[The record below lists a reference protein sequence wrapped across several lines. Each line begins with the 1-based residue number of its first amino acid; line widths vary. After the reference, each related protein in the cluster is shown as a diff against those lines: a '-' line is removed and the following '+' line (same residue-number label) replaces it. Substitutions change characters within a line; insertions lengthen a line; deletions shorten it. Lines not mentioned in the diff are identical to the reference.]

1 LTVARALHRNGVE
14 VQVLTS
20 PEYSYVAASRGVDGI
35 VLPEPLRE
43 PEPWYDALCELAA
56 TGGGVVLSGSDS
68 ASEWLTQHRAALPS
82 NLRSFES
89 LDGVHAELMDK
100 LALYRM
106 ASGIGIRVPEF
117 QHVRDRGDLLAL
129 LP

>member
-1 LTVARALHRNGVE
+1 MSPPQRIDGDSALPRAIILQPNDGCLTVARALHRNGVE

-56 TGGGVVLSGSDS
+56 TGGGVVLSGSD
-68 ASEWLTQHRAALPS
+68 WRA
-82 NLRSFES
+82 N
-89 LDGVHAELMDK
+89 G
-100 LALYRM
+100 
-106 ASGIGIRVPEF
+106 
-117 QHVRDRGDLLAL
+117 
-129 LP
+129 